1 MKKTILILLCFV
13 AVLAALFGL
22 SVLRDSF
29 LPKAETPVV
38 AEEELPVDWDN
49 DLDEAHATMIVL
61 DGDSIR
67 SQGLGAAV
75 QGSTVTIRYPGTYI
89 LSGGLHD
96 GQVIVD
102 CEHDGTVYLEL
113 NSVQIHCYTG
123 PGIFVK
129 QAKDTV
135 LELPAG
141 SQSYISDGET
151 YATVYAAD
159 GTEDPD
165 QPDAAVFS
173 RDDLHIEGSGTLNIT
188 GSYHDAIHCKDDL
201 KIKGGVL
208 NLWSA
213 NDGAKGTES
222 ITVEGG
228 TLNILSGAD
237 GLQSTKG
244 PIELIGGSLNVVS
257 AGDGLSALTAI
268 SQSGGT
274 VNVTAAGGYE
284 YYEDIV
290 ATDTSA
296 KGLKAEEIILAGGEL
311 YLNTADDAIHAETG
325 LTLRGGLC
333 LLSSGDDA
341 LSAGGAIR
349 IQGGD
354 VTVAESYE
362 GLEAMNIVLSGG
374 NVRVKA
380 ENNGLAATMDVL
392 ETELAPMDF
401 SVIVSG
407 GTLNVTAE
415 QALKTDGSFLLQD
428 GAVFLHGLS
437 PEDDALEA
445 GLGSSVQ
452 GGMLLVTGT
461 LGSDWSLAL
470 EGDFGA
476 LLHRL
481 ASPAAAG
488 TPVEIQNAAGEIC
501 FRYTP
506 ADSFGAVCVAYNGLI
521 YGESYQLSLGSETA
535 SVVLEETV
543 AAAPAASA
551 EMSASGPMGTGF

>member
-22 SVLRDSF
+22 SVLRDCF
-29 LPKAETPVV
+29 LPKAETPAV

-49 DLDEAHATMIVL
+49 ALDEAHATMIVL

-67 SQGLGAAV
+67 TQGLGAAV
-75 QGSTVTIRYPGTYI
+75 QGTTVTIRYPGTYI

-135 LELPAG
+135 LVLPEG
-141 SQSYISDGET
+141 SQSYISDGDT

-173 RDDLHIEGSGTLNIT
+173 RDDLHIEGSGILDII

-201 KIKGGVL
+201 KFMGGVV
-208 NLWSA
+208 NLTSV

-244 PIELIGGSLNVVS
+244 PIEVTGGELNILS
-257 AGDGLSALTAI
+257 AGDGLAALTAV
-268 SQSGGT
+268 SVSGGCIG
-274 VNVTAAGGYE
+274 VTAAEGYDR
-284 YYEDIV
+284 YEDIV
-290 ATDTSA
+290 VTDTSA
-296 KGLKAEEIILAGGEL
+296 KGLKADNIVIAGGEVT
-311 YLNTADDAIHAETG
+311 LNTADDALHAESG
-325 LTLRGGLC
+325 LTVCGGHC
-333 LLSSGDDA
+333 LLYSGDDA
-341 LSAGGAIR
+341 LSASSIH
-349 IQGGD
+349 IQGGE
-354 VTVAESYE
+354 VTVEESYE
-362 GLEAMNIVLSGG
+362 GIEGLQILLSGG
-374 NVRVKA
+374 AVKVHA
-380 ENNGLAATMDVL
+380 DNNGLASTLGILDEGLTAADC
-392 ETELAPMDF
+392 
-401 SVIVSG
+401 SVTVTG
-407 GTLNVTAE
+407 GTLEVTAP
-415 QALKTDGSFLLQD
+415 QALKTDGSFLLED
-428 GAVFLHGLS
+428 GAVFLHGQSLD
-437 PEDDALEA
+437 DDAVEILSGGLMRGGMAVICGALNAAEPLTVEA
-445 GLGSSVQ
+445 GFDYV
-452 GGMLLVTGT
+452 
-461 LGSDWSLAL
+461 
-470 EGDFGA
+470 
-476 LLHRL
+476 LHRL
-481 ASPAAAG
+481 ASPAAGGTAIEIKNEAG
-488 TPVEIQNAAGEIC
+488 QTC

-506 ADSFGAVCVAYNGLI
+506 EDSFDAFFVAYNGLVD
-521 YGESYQLSLGSETA
+521 GGSYQIAVGDEIAVVELAEETA
-535 SVVLEETV
+535 L
-543 AAAPAASA
+543 APAG
-551 EMSASGPMGTGF
+551 MSASGPMGTGF